1 LPNRSHRPLKGGA
14 QRGVRESDLRSAEH
28 CRMVVNRYPRSCA
41 KTIFRNAYQ
50 STRERKPEWWS
61 ASLEKE
67 ADLMADD
74 QPSSILG
81 TQDLCMRAES
91 KSLSEDALSSSIIA
105 SGMSDRTMGL
115 RGDHSQL
122 TRAGNANAA
131 PKAGNKRVPLHR
143 GRRESAS
150 RGRIAV

>member
-1 LPNRSHRPLKGGA
+1 
-14 QRGVRESDLRSAEH
+14 
-28 CRMVVNRYPRSCA
+28 MVVNRYPRSCA

-115 RGDHSQL
+115 RGITVS
-122 TRAGNANAA
+122 
-131 PKAGNKRVPLHR
+131 
-143 GRRESAS
+143 S
-150 RGRIAV
+150 RGLVTQTLHLELVISVCHCIEGGEKVHQEAELLFEG